1 MNLVKTAK
9 GNEGQPGKNAYIHIK
24 FSNDGGKSFTSNNG
38 EDAGEWLGQYVDQNA
53 IDSNDVSDYTWVKI
67 VGEDGYTVLLTNEN
81 ISFVTDQMRK
91 VSETQTYS
99 SDIIC
104 MQGIIPRTD
113 FVVGAISPPS
123 PLLASV
129 SGDTITISVSAGET
143 FLYDSGS
150 IDVPITIDSM
160 TFTKKITYSLA
171 KQGQDGQ
178 TGKPAIIGQLSNDF
192 IGIPTDSSGNNG
204 VYSNATSTLYIYEGT
219 DDVSSEWDCT
229 ASASSGII
237 GSLSGKTY
245 KITNMTVD
253 AGTVTLTATKSGYAN
268 VVKQITVVKTKAGA
282 DGQEG
287 APGEAARTYFLSPS
301 TLVLKRDTN
310 NSYSPSSVIFYAYY
324 RDGQSTSQTAYAGR
338 FLIEETIDNDQ
349 YTIAYTSSGNET
361 NHVFTP
367 TNNSIKAIRC
377 TLYASGG
384 TSQMLD
390 IQSIVVLEDIDAS
403 AIEEEIEYITST
415 MTTIS
420 STVDAI
426 NNQITNMVTQSDIT
440 TAIDQYDNT
449 VAKII
454 RDRVSVTEQKITGL
468 TSTVSDVESTFAGN
482 IQSLSNQVSQ
492 LIQDS
497 TQFKTTVSATY
508 TTKEETTQ
516 AKNDAIN
523 SANAN
528 TANQLKNYSTT
539 AQMNSAID
547 QKADSITTTVSTTY
561 ATKEETTQAKNDAI
575 SSANANTANQLKNYS
590 TTAQMNSAIDQKAN
604 SITTTV
610 STTYATKT
618 DLNTKFETATS
629 QFTQLSDKF
638 SWVVKSG
645 TSASNFELTDRTAT
659 LIANQINLKGLV
671 TFSGL
676 NSETQNK
683 ITAAQTTA
691 TNAWNWVNSNGSNM
705 TNLRAMILKWTN
717 NAVTTST
724 YIQGGWI
731 ATNTITAEKL
741 AIGDFT
747 NYAQLNSLTASTY
760 GWTSVTDSSASN
772 NPWFQRT
779 TVNRDNAISRSYTCN
794 GGESFRVK
802 ADISTTVK
810 GATTSGGSTIAGLQV
825 RIGLYT
831 VNSDGSRSYMF
842 SSGVKNSTGTISSVV
857 TLPTNARSFIV
868 HVQCEGWAPLS
879 GTLKVRNVQV
889 TRMAAG
895 ELIVDGSITAEKI
908 TTENIVGTNGW
919 INLRSG
925 TFNYGNGKLVWDGSN
940 LSVSG
945 KITATTGT
953 IGGFTIGSSYL
964 ANGTTSLGNG
974 SSSVFVGTNGIS
986 CGTKFKV
993 TNAGAVTSSSISMT
1007 GTFSAKSSND
1017 EVRITPGN
1025 FSFYRKNA
1033 KKMELIG
1040 YEDSTYDSAI
1050 LRITGSYATM
1060 TLTGD
1065 SIEFNGKNGRYHSYM
1080 QGSASGVSMAVT
1092 DLDVSGRVTADT
1104 LKGGLITRSGS
1115 NRFFIDWRTGSDGQW
1130 HLYFYIDNQQI
1141 YEW

>member
-104 MQGIIPRTD
+104 MQGIVPRTD

-547 QKADSITTTVSTTY
+547 QKA
-561 ATKEETTQAKNDAI
+561 
-575 SSANANTANQLKNYS
+575 
-590 TTAQMNSAIDQKAN
+590 N

-638 SWVVKSG
+638 SWIVKSG

-659 LIANQINLKGLV
+659 LVANQINLKGLV

-676 NSETQNK
+676 NSEAQSK
-683 ITAAQTTA
+683 ITSAQTTA

-717 NAVTTST
+717 NAVSTST

-772 NPWFQRT
+772 NPWFQPT

-810 GATTSGGSTIAGLQV
+810 GATTSGGSTIADLQV

-908 TTENIVGTNGW
+908 TTDNITGTNGW

-925 TFNYGNGKLVWDGSN
+925 TFNYGNGKLVWDGST

-964 ANGTTSLGNG
+964 ANGTTSLGTG

-986 CGTKFKV
+986 CGTQFKV
-993 TNAGAVTSSSISMT
+993 TNAGAVTASSINMT
-1007 GTFSAKSSND
+1007 GTFSSKTSND

-1025 FSFYRKNA
+1025 FSFYRKSS
-1033 KKMELIG
+1033 KKLEVIG

-1065 SIEFNGKNGRYHSYM
+1065 SIEFNGKNGRYRSYM

>member
-104 MQGIIPRTD
+104 MQGIVPRTD
-113 FVVGAISPPS
+113 FVVGTISPPS

-253 AGTVTLTATKSGYAN
+253 AGTVTLTATKPGYAN

-367 TNNSIKAIRC
+367 TNKSIKAIRC

-508 TTKEETTQ
+508 T
-516 AKNDAIN
+516 
-523 SANAN
+523 
-528 TANQLKNYSTT
+528 
-539 AQMNSAID
+539 
-547 QKADSITTTVSTTY
+547 
-561 ATKEETTQAKNDAI
+561 TKEETTQAKNDAI

-760 GWTSVTDSSASN
+760 GWTSVVDSTASN
-772 NPWFQRT
+772 NPWFQPT

-810 GATTSGGSTIAGLQV
+810 GATTSGGSTIADLQV

-908 TTENIVGTNGW
+908 TTKNITGTNGW

-925 TFNYGNGKLVWDGSN
+925 TFNYGNGKLVWDGST

-964 ANGTTSLGNG
+964 ANGTTSLGTG

-986 CGTKFKV
+986 CGTQFKV
-993 TNAGAVTSSSISMT
+993 TNAGAVTASSINMT
-1007 GTFSAKSSND
+1007 GTFSSKTSND

-1025 FSFYRKNA
+1025 FSFYRKSS
-1033 KKMELIG
+1033 KKLEVIG

-1065 SIEFNGKNGRYHSYM
+1065 SIEFNGKNGRYRSYM

>member
-67 VGEDGYTVLLTNEN
+67 VGKDGYTILLTNEN

-104 MQGIIPRTD
+104 MQGIVPRTD

-178 TGKPAIIGQLSNDF
+178 TGNPAIIGQLSNDF

-229 ASASSGII
+229 ASASSGIN

-403 AIEEEIEYITST
+403 AIEEEIEYIRKNSLLLETENQSNKEKNWEKILLKEYE
-415 MTTIS
+415 TTR
-420 STVDAI
+420 
-426 NNQITNMVTQSDIT
+426 NQI
-440 TAIDQYDNT
+440 
-449 VAKII
+449 
-454 RDRVSVTEQKITGL
+454 
-468 TSTVSDVESTFAGN
+468 
-482 IQSLSNQVSQ
+482 
-492 LIQDS
+492 
-497 TQFKTTVSATY
+497 
-508 TTKEETTQ
+508 
-516 AKNDAIN
+516 
-523 SANAN
+523 
-528 TANQLKNYSTT
+528 
-539 AQMNSAID
+539 
-547 QKADSITTTVSTTY
+547 
-561 ATKEETTQAKNDAI
+561 
-575 SSANANTANQLKNYS
+575 
-590 TTAQMNSAIDQKAN
+590 
-604 SITTTV
+604 
-610 STTYATKT
+610 
-618 DLNTKFETATS
+618 
-629 QFTQLSDKF
+629 LSDM
-638 SWVVKSG
+638 
-645 TSASNFELTDRTAT
+645 EE
-659 LIANQINLKGLV
+659 NL
-671 TFSGL
+671 
-676 NSETQNK
+676 
-683 ITAAQTTA
+683 
-691 TNAWNWVNSNGSNM
+691 VNS
-705 TNLRAMILKWTN
+705 
-717 NAVTTST
+717 
-724 YIQGGWI
+724 
-731 ATNTITAEKL
+731 
-741 AIGDFT
+741 
-747 NYAQLNSLTASTY
+747 
-760 GWTSVTDSSASN
+760 
-772 NPWFQRT
+772 
-779 TVNRDNAISRSYTCN
+779 
-794 GGESFRVK
+794 
-802 ADISTTVK
+802 
-810 GATTSGGSTIAGLQV
+810 
-825 RIGLYT
+825 
-831 VNSDGSRSYMF
+831 
-842 SSGVKNSTGTISSVV
+842 
-857 TLPTNARSFIV
+857 
-868 HVQCEGWAPLS
+868 
-879 GTLKVRNVQV
+879 
-889 TRMAAG
+889 
-895 ELIVDGSITAEKI
+895 LIW
-908 TTENIVGTNGW
+908 EN
-919 INLRSG
+919 
-925 TFNYGNGKLVWDGSN
+925 
-940 LSVSG
+940 
-945 KITATTGT
+945 
-953 IGGFTIGSSYL
+953 
-964 ANGTTSLGNG
+964 
-974 SSSVFVGTNGIS
+974 
-986 CGTKFKV
+986 
-993 TNAGAVTSSSISMT
+993 
-1007 GTFSAKSSND
+1007 
-1017 EVRITPGN
+1017 
-1025 FSFYRKNA
+1025 
-1033 KKMELIG
+1033 
-1040 YEDSTYDSAI
+1040 
-1050 LRITGSYATM
+1050 
-1060 TLTGD
+1060 
-1065 SIEFNGKNGRYHSYM
+1065 
-1080 QGSASGVSMAVT
+1080 
-1092 DLDVSGRVTADT
+1092 
-1104 LKGGLITRSGS
+1104 
-1115 NRFFIDWRTGSDGQW
+1115 
-1130 HLYFYIDNQQI
+1130 
-1141 YEW
+1141 

>member
-547 QKADSITTTVSTTY
+547 QKA
-561 ATKEETTQAKNDAI
+561 
-575 SSANANTANQLKNYS
+575 
-590 TTAQMNSAIDQKAN
+590 N

-638 SWVVKSG
+638 SWIVKSG

-659 LIANQINLKGLV
+659 LVANQINLKGLV

-676 NSETQNK
+676 NSEAQSK
-683 ITAAQTTA
+683 ITSAQTTA

-717 NAVTTST
+717 NAVSTST

-760 GWTSVTDSSASN
+760 GWKTVADSSASN
-772 NPWFQRT
+772 NPWFQKNT
-779 TVNRDNAISRSYTCN
+779 LARDNAISRSYTCN

-802 ADISTTVK
+802 AEISTSVK
-810 GATTSGGSTIAGLQV
+810 GATTNGGSSIADLQV

-831 VNSDGSRSYMF
+831 INSDGSKSYMF
-842 SSGVKNSTGTISSVV
+842 SSGVKNATGTVSSAV
-857 TLPTNARSFIV
+857 TLPTNARSFIIY
-868 HVQCEGWAPLS
+868 VQCEGWTPLS

-908 TTENIVGTNGW
+908 TTDNITGTNGW

-925 TFNYGNGKLVWDGSN
+925 TFNYGNGKLVWDGST

-964 ANGTTSLGNG
+964 ANGTTSLGTG
-974 SSSVFVGTNGIS
+974 SSAVYVGTNGIS
-986 CGTKFKV
+986 CGTQFKV
-993 TNAGAVTSSSISMT
+993 TNAGAVTASSINMT
-1007 GTFSAKSSND
+1007 GTFSSKTSND

-1025 FSFYRKNA
+1025 FSFYRKSS
-1033 KKMELIG
+1033 KKMEVIG

-1065 SIEFNGKNGRYHSYM
+1065 SIEFNGKNGRYRSYM

-1115 NRFFIDWRTGSDGQW
+1115 NRFFIDWRRGSDGQW

>member
-301 TLVLKRDTN
+301 TLVLKRDTT

-516 AKNDAIN
+516 AKNDAI
-523 SANAN
+523 
-528 TANQLKNYSTT
+528 
-539 AQMNSAID
+539 
-547 QKADSITTTVSTTY
+547 
-561 ATKEETTQAKNDAI
+561 

-717 NAVTTST
+717 NAVSTST

-760 GWTSVTDSSASN
+760 GWTSVVDSTASN
-772 NPWFQRT
+772 NPWFQPT

-810 GATTSGGSTIAGLQV
+810 GATTSGGSTIADLQV

-908 TTENIVGTNGW
+908 TADNISGTNGW

-925 TFNYGNGKLVWDGSN
+925 TFNYGNGKLVWDGST

-964 ANGTTSLGNG
+964 ANGTTSLGTG
-974 SSSVFVGTNGIS
+974 SSAVYVGTNGIS
-986 CGTKFKV
+986 CGTQFKV
-993 TNAGAVTSSSISMT
+993 TNAGAVTASSINMT
-1007 GTFSAKSSND
+1007 GTFSSKTSND

-1025 FSFYRKNA
+1025 FSFYRKSS
-1033 KKMELIG
+1033 KKMEVIG

-1065 SIEFNGKNGRYHSYM
+1065 SIEFNGKNGRYRSYM

>member
-204 VYSNATSTLYIYEGT
+204 VYFNATSTLYIYEGT

-253 AGTVTLTATKSGYAN
+253 AGTVTLTATKPGYAN

-516 AKNDAIN
+516 AKNDAI
-523 SANAN
+523 
-528 TANQLKNYSTT
+528 
-539 AQMNSAID
+539 
-547 QKADSITTTVSTTY
+547 
-561 ATKEETTQAKNDAI
+561 

-717 NAVTTST
+717 NAVSTST

-747 NYAQLNSLTASTY
+747 NYAQLIPSTASTY
-760 GWTSVTDSSASN
+760 GWTSVADSSASN
-772 NPWFQRT
+772 NPWFQKT
-779 TVNRDNAISRSYTCN
+779 TLARDNAISRSYTCN

-810 GATTSGGSTIAGLQV
+810 GATTSGGSTIADLQV

-908 TTENIVGTNGW
+908 TTDNISGTNGW
-919 INLRSG
+919 INLYSG
-925 TFNYGNGKLVWDGSN
+925 TFNYGNGKLVWDGFN

-945 KITATTGT
+945 KITATSGY
-953 IGGFTIGSSYL
+953 IGGPSGWTISSNTITGNANSKIVSGILQSSNFAANKTGVQINLNTGIIKGNIEASSLAAQDTIKIYNGSVRHDVLRGETSDGFYYTML
-964 ANGTTSLGNG
+964 GCDLENYPTGAPTPSVVMNKSSSTSLLALRAKSIDIYGQTVVSGDLYAN
-974 SSSVFVGTNGIS
+974 S
-986 CGTKFKV
+986 
-993 TNAGAVTSSSISMT
+993 VTSYGAITAS
-1007 GTFSAKSSND
+1007 G
-1017 EVRITPGN
+1017 RITAD
-1025 FSFYRKNA
+1025 SFKGRW
-1033 KKMELIG
+1033 
-1040 YEDSTYDSAI
+1040 
-1050 LRITGSYATM
+1050 
-1060 TLTGD
+1060 LT
-1065 SIEFNGKNGRYHSYM
+1065 K
-1080 QGSASGVSMAVT
+1080 
-1092 DLDVSGRVTADT
+1092 
-1104 LKGGLITRSGS
+1104 SGS
-1115 NRFFIDWRTGSDGQW
+1115 NLLSIDWARGSDGGW
-1130 HLYFYIDNQQI
+1130 HLYFYVDNQLI